1 MIIYIKDKKNKN
13 RYFSKNERKNVN
25 EEKEM
30 SKKRERNE
38 WKHEQTNKRKKKIKI
53 VKWYMIATTTTFEQ
67 CVNIYLLYKKIKSF
81 DVKGLALS
89 SYQLTKFL
97 TIFVFV
103 GVVIFEN

>member
-1 MIIYIKDKKNKN
+1 MDIFQKMKEKMWTRKRKWVKSERETSENMNK
-13 RYFSKNERKNVN
+13 
-25 EEKEM
+25 
-30 SKKRERNE
+30 
-38 WKHEQTNKRKKKIKI
+38 QTNEKKIKI
-53 VKWYMIATTTTFEQ
+53 IKWYMIATTTFKQ

-97 TIFVFV
+97 PIFVFV